1 MEAEAVPADIL
12 DLEVT
17 LVVIRDITLAR
28 TIRLSFASTLALER
42 PAHIRT
48 IAPMLTE

>member
-17 LVVIRDITLAR
+17 VAVIRDITLAR

-42 PAHIRT
+42 PALTRT
-48 IAPMLTE
+48 IALMLTE